1 MRRRFTTLDVFTD
14 RPFAGNPLAV
24 LPDARGMSEAQML
37 AVAREFN
44 FSETTFV
51 LPPETKEA
59 ARRVRI
65 FTPGGE
71 IPFAGHPTIGTAVAL
86 VADGYVAMGEREL
99 ALVFEL
105 GAGPTP
111 VTVTADRGRYAATF
125 TAPRRPARGPT
136 TPPERVA
143 AALGLPVEA
152 IDGSAHLPVDVGC
165 GLDFVVVRLRDVVA
179 LEASGPRL
187 EAWAELASPAAGH
200 GVVAYVDEGE
210 GRLRVRMF
218 APGVG
223 VMEDPATGSAAA
235 ALGGL
240 LAELEP
246 AADGGC
252 FAWTISQGVEMGRP
266 SRLDV
271 AADKTGGE
279 VTAVRVAGSA
289 VVVADGTI
297 DVPD

>member
-24 LPDARGMSEAQML
+24 LPDARGLSDAQMR

-51 LPPETKEA
+51 LPPESAEA

-86 VADGYVAMGEREL
+86 VADGYVAMGDREL
-99 ALVFEL
+99 RLVFEL

-111 VTVTADRGRYAATF
+111 VTVTVDQGRYAAVF
-125 TAPRRPARGPT
+125 TAPQRPRRGPE
-136 TPPERVA
+136 TPPARVA
-143 AALGLPVEA
+143 AALGLPLEA
-152 IDGSAHLPVDVGC
+152 VDTRAHAPVDVGC
-165 GLDFVVVRLRDVVA
+165 GLDFVAVRLRDLAA
-179 LEASGPRL
+179 LAASGPRPD
-187 EAWAELASPAAGH
+187 AWAELESPAAGN
-200 GVVAYVDEGE
+200 GVVAYVVEGA

-223 VMEDPATGSAAA
+223 VAEDPATGSAAA

-240 LAELEP
+240 LAGLET
-246 AADGGC
+246 AADGRFG
-252 FAWTISQGVEMGRP
+252 WTLTQGVEMGRP

-271 AADKTGGE
+271 EADKRGGE
-279 VTAVRVAGSA
+279 VTAVRVAGNA

-297 DVPD
+297 ELPD

>member
-14 RPFAGNPLAV
+14 RAFAGNPLAV
-24 LPDARGMSEAQML
+24 LPDARGMTDAQML
-37 AVAREFN
+37 AIAREFN

-51 LPPETKEA
+51 LPPETAEA

-86 VADGYVAMGEREL
+86 VADGYVAMGDREL
-99 ALVFEL
+99 RLVFEL

-111 VTVTADRGRYAATF
+111 VTVTVDQGRYAATF
-125 TAPRRPARGPT
+125 TAPKRPHRGAE

-143 AALGLPVEA
+143 AALGLALEA
-152 IDGSAHLPVDVGC
+152 IDTSAHPPVDVGC
-165 GLDFVVVRLRDVVA
+165 GLDFVAARLRDVDA
-179 LEASGPRL
+179 LAASWPRL
-187 EAWAELASPAAGH
+187 DAWAELESPAAGH
-200 GVVAYVDEGE
+200 GVVAYVVEGA

-223 VMEDPATGSAAA
+223 VVEDPATGSAAA

-240 LAELEP
+240 LAGLE
-246 AADGGC
+246 AAGEGR
-252 FAWTISQGVEMGRP
+252 FTWTLTQGVEMGRP

-271 AADKTGGE
+271 EADKRGGE
-279 VTAVRVAGSA
+279 VTAVRVAGNA
-289 VVVADGTI
+289 VIVADGTI
-297 DVPD
+297 ELPD